1 MLLIL
6 RHPQFRLL
14 WTSGA
19 IGALGGIM
27 FMMAH
32 GWLALTVS
40 NSPFWVGAAAG
51 MGGLGLVCFSTLGGV
66 LADRVSRR
74 KLVIGGGLAQAGM
87 ALVLAVLIFTDHVRL
102 WQVLTVALAVG
113 VVDAVR
119 LPAFIAL
126 TVDVVGRS
134 QLLKAT
140 AANFAALGVAGMI
153 APLAAGA
160 LVSIWGIEWVYLA
173 MCGSYLAG
181 TAVLLRLADPSPAP
195 TARGAPRSSPWLSL
209 KQGAR
214 YVLTTPAVRTLIL
227 MQLVGEAFG
236 WAHIWMLPVMARD
249 VLDVGASG
257 LGYLM
262 SASFAG
268 MLVTTLIISSVGGFR
283 NKGRSAV
290 FGYGGFGL
298 LLVLFAA
305 SRYFPLSLVL
315 IAAAYAVEAVYEATV
330 FTLVQSSVP
339 EEMRGRIASIQTT
352 TWGLTGL
359 SGFHTGAIASRVG
372 APLAI
377 AIGGGVVLLNALRLW
392 PSMGRG
398 RGLGVGE

>member
-14 WTSGA
+14 WASGAVGA
-19 IGALGGIM
+19 IGGVM
-27 FMMAH
+27 FMVAH

-40 NSPFWVGAAAG
+40 NSAFWVGAAAG
-51 MGGLGLVCFSTLGGV
+51 MGGLGLVSFSTLGGV

-87 ALVLAVLIFTDHVRL
+87 ALVLAVLILTDHVRL
-102 WQVLTVALAVG
+102 WQVLAVALAVG

-119 LPAFIAL
+119 LPAFLAL
-126 TVDVVGRS
+126 TVDVVGLS
-134 QLLKAT
+134 MLLKAN
-140 AANFAALGVAGMI
+140 AANFAAIGVAGMV

-160 LVSIWGIEWVYLA
+160 LVSIWGIEWVYVA
-173 MCGSYLAG
+173 MCAAYLAG
-181 TAVLLRLADPSPAP
+181 SAVLVAMPDPAPAP
-195 TARGAPRSSPWLSL
+195 TAQGGPRSSPWLSL

-227 MQLVGEAFG
+227 MELVGEVFG

-268 MLVTTLIISSVGGFR
+268 MLVTTLIISSVGELGD
-283 NKGRSAV
+283 KGRAAV
-290 FGYGGFGL
+290 IGYGGFGL
-298 LLVLFAA
+298 FLVLFAA
-305 SRYFPLSLVL
+305 SRYFPLSLAL
-315 IAAAYAVEAVYEATV
+315 IAAAYAVVAVYEATL
-330 FTLVQSSVP
+330 FTLVQTIVP
-339 EEMRGRIASIQTT
+339 DEMRGRVISFQMT
-352 TWGLTGL
+352 TWGLTGV

-377 AIGGGVVLLNALRLW
+377 AIGGTVVVLNAVRLW
-392 PSMGRG
+392 GGLGRG
-398 RGLGVGE
+398 GGLGAGE

>member
-19 IGALGGIM
+19 IGGLGAIM

-40 NSPFWVGAAAG
+40 NSPFWVGASAG

-74 KLVIGGGLAQAGM
+74 RLVIGGGLAQAGM
-87 ALVLAVLIFTDHVRL
+87 ALLLAVLILTDSVRL
-102 WQVLTVALAVG
+102 WQVLAVALAVG

-119 LPAFIAL
+119 LPAFLAL

-140 AANFAALGVAGMI
+140 AANFAAVGVAGMI

-160 LVSIWGIEWVYLA
+160 LVSNWGIEWVYVA
-173 MCGSYLAG
+173 MCGSYLVG
-181 TAVLLRLADPSPAP
+181 TAVLLRLADPSPA
-195 TARGAPRSSPWLSL
+195 TNAQGAQRSSPWLSL

-214 YVLTTPAVRTLIL
+214 YVVTTPAVRTLIL
-227 MQLVGEAFG
+227 MQLVGEMFG
-236 WAHIWMLPVMARD
+236 WAHIWMMPVMARD

-257 LGYLM
+257 LGYLL

-268 MLVTTLIISSVGGFR
+268 MLVTTLTISSVGDFR
-283 NKGRSAV
+283 DKGRSAV
-290 FGYGGFGL
+290 IGYGGFGL

-339 EEMRGRIASIQTT
+339 DEMRGRIASFQTT
-352 TWGLTGL
+352 TWGLTGV

-377 AIGGGVVLLNALRLW
+377 AIGGGVVLLNAIRLW
-392 PSMGRG
+392 PSMARG
-398 RGLGVGE
+398 QRLGSGE

>member
-6 RHPQFRLL
+6 RHPEFRLL

-19 IGALGGIM
+19 LGALGATM

-74 KLVIGGGLAQAGM
+74 RLVIGGGLAQAGM
-87 ALVLAVLIFTDHVRL
+87 ALLLAVLILTDSVRL
-102 WQVLTVALAVG
+102 WQVLAVALAVG

-140 AANFAALGVAGMI
+140 AANFAAFGVAGMI

-160 LVSIWGIEWVYLA
+160 LVSIWGIEWVYVA
-173 MCGSYLAG
+173 MCGSYLVG
-181 TAVLLRLADPSPAP
+181 TAVLLRLADPSPA
-195 TARGAPRSSPWLSL
+195 TNAQGAQRSSPWLSL

-214 YVLTTPAVRTLIL
+214 YVITTPAVRTLIL
-227 MQLVGEAFG
+227 MQIVGEMFG
-236 WAHIWMLPVMARD
+236 WAHVWMLPVMARD

-268 MLVTTLIISSVGGFR
+268 MLVTTLTISSVGDFR
-283 NKGRSAV
+283 DKGRSAV

-339 EEMRGRIASIQTT
+339 EEMRGRIASFQTT
-352 TWGLTGL
+352 TWGLTGV

-377 AIGGGVVLLNALRLW
+377 AIGGGVVLLNAIRLW
-392 PSMGRG
+392 PGMGRG
-398 RGLGVGE
+398 QRLGSGE